1 MTQSTALSVPAFTQ
15 SMMPALPAEL
25 RDALA
30 QQFGVA
36 MDSFGGN
43 YSRLSLKG
51 SRFGFIVGG
60 TRMRETID
68 PIDVIIL
75 GMSPEQYCAW
85 YEGKYTGEDGVA
97 PTAVWAQNEQL
108 PPNVPATV
116 LEKDAEGRNR
126 YALRRRVVLVAFE
139 HTQDGKY
146 MPNWDQPYVFD
157 VGGSSCFGEKLP
169 LPNGQGDAL
178 SLSAYVTALKT
189 SGVYPICI
197 PTRIV
202 LDGRSGVPEVRFLP
216 HKTEAG
222 APRILPTE
230 MILKGMELAAST
242 NVKEMLDWRRTA
254 ETAAPA
260 AQATAAQPVANAHA
274 TATATQPVAQ
284 QTVATQT
291 AAQPAATGAGFATE
305 FAGAQAF
312 DAPQAAAPQAAAPQA
327 ATQGM
332 APIQPAGNTMGAI
345 EPAGATAGQAAINT
359 APLADAMTAAI
370 QPAAETV
377 AAPAPAQAGAE
388 ADLNN
393 ALGDLAASLNF

>member
-1 MTQSTALSVPAFTQ
+1 MTQSKALSVPAFTQ
-15 SMMPALPAEL
+15 SMMPSLPAEL

-30 QQFGVA
+30 QQFGAA

-43 YSRLSLKG
+43 YNRLSLKG

-108 PPNVPATV
+108 PPHVPATV
-116 LEKDAEGRNR
+116 LEKDAEGRNK
-126 YALRRRVVLVAFE
+126 YALRRRVVIVAFE
-139 HTQDGKY
+139 HTPDGKY
-146 MPNWDQPYVFD
+146 TPNWDQPYVFD

-169 LPNGQGDAL
+169 LPNGQGEAL

-197 PTRIV
+197 PTRVV

-216 HKTEAG
+216 HKTETG

-230 MILKGMELAAST
+230 MILKGMELASST

-260 AQATAAQPVANAHA
+260 APAAQPAVNAHA
-274 TATATQPVAQ
+274 TATATQPLAAQ
-284 QTVATQT
+284 AAQATQGAAGAGFAAEFSGAMAFDAPQT
-291 AAQPAATGAGFATE
+291 AAQPAV
-305 FAGAQAF
+305 Q
-312 DAPQAAAPQAAAPQA
+312 PA
-327 ATQGM
+327 ATQNM
-332 APIQPAGNTMGAI
+332 APIQPAGNTMEASQ
-345 EPAGATAGQAAINT
+345 AGGVAGQPTINT

-370 QPAAETV
+370 QPAANAGNTEASV
-377 AAPAPAQAGAE
+377 APAPAGAE